1 MRKVCLLFC
10 TLLAC
15 QYCAKAQTAS
25 DSIKTVINSMF
36 AAMAASDSVGV
47 LQVFTPTGQLETIVQ
62 RPAGAEARKQEIT
75 TFASSVQRA
84 EKGSLREEIEWE
96 TVDVRG
102 SLATVT
108 TPYKFYYK
116 DKFLHGGVNHF
127 VLVRTAAGWKI
138 QYIIDTRIKG

>member
-1 MRKVCLLFC
+1 MRKLSLLFC
-10 TLLAC
+10 TLFVL
-15 QYCAKAQTAS
+15 QFGGKAQTAS
-25 DSIKTVINSMF
+25 DSIKTVINGMF
-36 AAMAASDSVGV
+36 TAMAANDSLGV

-75 TFASSVQRA
+75 AFASSVQRA

-96 TVDVRG
+96 TVDIRG
-102 SLATVT
+102 NLATVT

-116 DKFLHGGVNHF
+116 GKFLHGGVNHF
-127 VLVRTAAGWKI
+127 VLVRTANGWKI